1 MPVRFVAPSP
11 CDFLLMWLS
20 AVAVSFI
27 LAANGGR
34 RRTTSS
40 CRNCSLVL
48 EIHRETEGTVLI
60 YTLICMYDQVG
71 VMWMG
76 SLSLLP

>member
-11 CDFLLMWLS
+11 CSFLLMWLS
-20 AVAVSFI
+20 TVAASSI
-27 LAANGGR
+27 LAANGER

-40 CRNCSLVL
+40 YRNYSLVL
-48 EIHRETEGTVLI
+48 EIHRETEEMVSI
-60 YTLICMYDQVG
+60 YTLIYMYYQVG

-76 SLSLLP
+76 PLSLLP